1 MTTNKVVKQ
10 LYKELQE
17 CRKENGKL
25 KERVRELEQNLE
37 EKNEKIEN
45 LLLTVELILGN
56 EI

>member
-1 MTTNKVVKQ
+1 MTSNEVVKR
-10 LYKELQE
+10 LFKELQE

-37 EKNEKIEN
+37 EKNERIEN
-45 LLLTVELILGN
+45 LLETVELILGN